1 MPALRARGIS
11 SLDVLLI
18 SHADNDHAGG
28 TRAMLS
34 ALPVGL
40 LIGDPGAD
48 GFTTSVATTRPC
60 RAGQSWNWDGVRFSI
75 LHPGPGLHRKRNNR
89 SCVLKVSTPMTSVL
103 LPGDIESRAET
114 DLLTRVELTARDE
127 LKADILIV
135 PHHGSRTSST
145 AVFVQRVGASHVM
158 FPTGAANR
166 YGLPHPDVVE
176 RYRRSGARILDT
188 AVDGAVT
195 VQTAGKDISIHTEAI
210 AAKRYRHIGR

>member
-1 MPALRARGIS
+1 
-11 SLDVLLI
+11 
-18 SHADNDHAGG
+18 
-28 TRAMLS
+28 
-34 ALPVGL
+34 
-40 LIGDPGAD
+40 
-48 GFTTSVATTRPC
+48 
-60 RAGQSWNWDGVRFSI
+60 
-75 LHPGPGLHRKRNNR
+75 
-89 SCVLKVSTPMTSVL
+89 MTSVL

-135 PHHGSRTSST
+135 PHHGSHTSST